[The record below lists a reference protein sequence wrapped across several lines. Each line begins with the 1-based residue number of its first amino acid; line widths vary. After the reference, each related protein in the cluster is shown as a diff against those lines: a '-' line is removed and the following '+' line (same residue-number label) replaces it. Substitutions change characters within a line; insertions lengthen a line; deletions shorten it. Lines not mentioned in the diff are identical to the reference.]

1 MYVELII
8 IQSYAFIRMTAW
20 RLRKMTNEELKE
32 TLKSW
37 IELLSK
43 DGANTKSQVKLQI
56 QAVLYQLENE
66 VKDNG

>member
-1 MYVELII
+1 
-8 IQSYAFIRMTAW
+8 
-20 RLRKMTNEELKE
+20 MTNEELKE

-43 DGANTKSQVKLQI
+43 DGANTKSQVKFQI